1 MVRLTAQHIQRISLA
16 AVVGLLVAAASV
28 SGQAENQVG
37 LPTGTVPAAVEL
49 EDLDGN
55 PVQLSDYMGE
65 RPVLI
70 EFWATWC
77 PVCAKLEPELQ
88 RAYERFG
95 DRVAFLVV
103 AVGIN
108 QSPRSV
114 RRHLEGH
121 PMSYPVLWDGRGRAV
136 RAYKAPT
143 TSYVAILDAD
153 GRVAYTGV
161 GEDQKL
167 EAALESILEGGSD
180 TDRD

>member
-1 MVRLTAQHIQRISLA
+1 MRLTAQRIQQTSLA
-16 AVVGLLVAAASV
+16 AVMGWLVAAASV

-55 PVQLSDYMGE
+55 PVHLSNYMGE
-65 RPVLI
+65 RPILI

-95 DRVAFLVV
+95 ERVTFLVV

-108 QSPRSV
+108 QSPRSI
-114 RRHLEGH
+114 RRHLEEH
-121 PMSYPVLWDGRGRAV
+121 PVPYPVLWDGRGRAV

-143 TSYVAILDAD
+143 TSYIAILDAD
-153 GRVAYTGV
+153 GKVTYTGV
-161 GEDQKL
+161 GEDQDLVGALQRLL
-167 EAALESILEGGSD
+167 ED
-180 TDRD
+180 